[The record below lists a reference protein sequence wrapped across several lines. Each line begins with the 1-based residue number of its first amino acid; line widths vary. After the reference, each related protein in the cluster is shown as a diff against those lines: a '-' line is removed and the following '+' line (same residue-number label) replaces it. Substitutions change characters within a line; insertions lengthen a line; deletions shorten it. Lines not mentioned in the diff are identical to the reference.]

1 MAGHS
6 KSPPAAAVCVDH
18 APRAV
23 LWWAANWEMALLKR
37 VELLGFKS
45 FPERTVVDF
54 SAGISAVV
62 GPNGGGKS
70 NVVDAIRWALGEQNP
85 RALRA
90 ERMEDV
96 IFGGTEERSRVA
108 VAEVTL
114 VLENDDQSLP
124 IDVSEVEL
132 RRRLYRSGE
141 SEYLVNRQPVRL
153 RDLRELF
160 LDTGVGKNAYSV
172 MEQGRIDLLL
182 AAKPEE
188 RRQVFEEAA
197 GIARYG
203 ARGAEAE
210 RKLQQT
216 RHNMNQIEA
225 IIAEIKRSR
234 DVLADQVERAN
245 RYRGL
250 QEQVFGAE
258 RDLELI
264 RLRELETRQAAI
276 RRDLATAR
284 ERHDDLRA
292 ERSRAQ
298 EAAQQGESSIRS
310 MEAEVVEL
318 KRQLYGVELTRG
330 NTRERIAATGER
342 IAEIERSMAGYRDR
356 DRAAA
361 AKIADLERL
370 RGSRQEALQATAA
383 RLEQLHD
390 AHTQAEAEVAGVERQ
405 MRAND
410 TAVAEAGRA
419 VRDGDQRLEELRAR
433 LREITDDIV
442 ASLDSRLQA
451 SGYTPAARAAAEQN
465 IARLL
470 RELTATLTADSEDA
484 APRLAIARRQVAE
497 LEGMIQSYGQLA
509 SAFIDDFLSPR
520 GIVTQ
525 KRRLDEEL
533 GATMVRIGAARERA
547 EAGRR
552 ANRALADRREQLRRQ
567 IHDLQV
573 ERARNHARKDNLTAE
588 CGRIAGEIG
597 EHQGRRGELAND
609 ERSAAEAVAAMTAAR
624 ADLEA
629 QQAQLQQQ
637 ERALRERHAEL
648 DAAVRGE
655 SGKQAAYRRTL
666 QQLEEKLERSAEAIG
681 RQQLRD
687 TEVATEIR
695 TTLRN
700 FRESHAQDLSQYEL
714 DAGQTASRGELRAGL
729 ARLRE
734 QVRGLGHVNLMAPE
748 QFREVDERY
757 QFLRGQLSDLETAS
771 RDLAQVTEQ
780 IRAESSALFRKSFQE
795 IREAFQ
801 AMFRRLFGGGRTE
814 LRLTDPDDVL
824 ASGIEFYAQPPGK
837 KLENIA
843 LLSGGERALTAVA
856 LLFALYRVRPSPFC
870 ILDEID
876 AALDDENVGRLVE
889 LLTEFSA
896 ETQFLVITHNKRTAA
911 GAAHLYG
918 ITMEEQ
924 GVSRLVT
931 LRLPAAERR
940 AAGAAAAA
948 ERSLTAAT

>member
-1 MAGHS
+1 
-6 KSPPAAAVCVDH
+6 
-18 APRAV
+18 
-23 LWWAANWEMALLKR
+23 MALLKR

-45 FPERTVVDF
+45 FPERTIVDF

-62 GPNGGGKS
+62 GPNGCGKS

-96 IFGGTEERSRVA
+96 IFGGTEDRSRVG

-124 IDVSEVEL
+124 IDVTEVEL

-141 SEYLVNRQPVRL
+141 SEYLVNRQPVLL

-182 AAKPEE
+182 SAKPEE
-188 RRQVFEEAA
+188 RRPVFEEAA

-203 ARGAEAE
+203 ARGVEAE

-216 RHNMNQIEA
+216 RRNMSQIEA
-225 IIAEIKRSR
+225 IIAEVKRSR

-245 RYRGL
+245 QYRSL
-250 QEQVFGAE
+250 QERVFGAE

-264 RLRELETRQAAI
+264 RLRELETRHSAI
-276 RRDLATAR
+276 RRDLAKAQAR
-284 ERHDDLRA
+284 HEELRA
-292 ERSRAQ
+292 ERSRAL
-298 EAAQQGESSIRS
+298 EAVQHGERHIRT

-318 KRQLYGVELTRG
+318 KRQLYGVDLTRG
-330 NTRERIAATGER
+330 NTRERMATTRER
-342 IAEIERSMAGYRDR
+342 IGEIERSVAGYRDR
-356 DRAAA
+356 DRGVV
-361 AKIADLERL
+361 AKIAELELL
-370 RGSRQEALQATAA
+370 RDSRRSALQATTV
-383 RLEQLHD
+383 RLEELHD
-390 AHTQAEAEVAGVERQ
+390 AHTRATTAIDDIEQRMRRNDEAVEQAGS
-405 MRAND
+405 
-410 TAVAEAGRA
+410 A

-433 LREITDDIV
+433 LRDITDNIV

-451 SGYTPAARAAAEQN
+451 VGYSPEARAAAEQN

-470 RELTATLTADSEDA
+470 RELAVTLTPDAGGAEDA
-484 APRLAIARRQVAE
+484 ARRLELARRQVQE
-497 LEGMIQSYGQLA
+497 LEGLIQSYGQLA

-520 GIVTQ
+520 GIVTR

-533 GATMVRIGAARERA
+533 GTTMVRIAAARGRA

-552 ANRALADRREQLRRQ
+552 ANHELADQLEQLRRQ
-567 IHDLQV
+567 IRDLQV
-573 ERARNHARKDNLTAE
+573 ERARNHTRKESLSAE
-588 CGRIAGEIG
+588 CERIDREVAEQ
-597 EHQGRRGELAND
+597 QGRRRELAND
-609 ERSAAEAVAAMTAAR
+609 ERGAAQAVAAITAALE
-624 ADLEA
+624 DLES
-629 QQAQLQQQ
+629 QQARLEQ
-637 ERALRERHAEL
+637 EDRALRERLAEL
-648 DAAVRGE
+648 DAALRG
-655 SGKQAAYRRTL
+655 AAD
-666 QQLEEKLERSAEAIG
+666 QQVNHRQSVQKLDEKLERSTDG
-681 RQQLRD
+681 VGKLQLRD
-687 TEVATEIR
+687 AEVATEIR
-695 TTLRN
+695 TVLRN
-700 FRESHAQDLSQYEL
+700 FQETHAQDLSQYEL
-714 DAGQTASRGELRAGL
+714 DITQTESRGELRATL

-734 QVRGLGHVNLMAPE
+734 QVRRIGQVNLMAPE

-757 QFLRGQLSDLETAS
+757 QFLRDQLQDLESAS
-771 RDLAQVTEQ
+771 RDLEQVTDQ
-780 IRAESSALFRKSFQE
+780 IRSESSALFLKSFHD
-795 IREAFQ
+795 IRAAFQ
-801 AMFRRLFGGGRTE
+801 TMFRRLFGGGRTE
-814 LRLTDPDDVL
+814 LKLTDPDDVL
-824 ASGIEFYAQPPGK
+824 GSGIEFYAQPPGK

-889 LLTEFSA
+889 LLTEFSVQ
-896 ETQFLVITHNKRTAA
+896 TQFLVITHNKRTAA
-911 GAAHLYG
+911 GAGHLYG

-931 LRLPAAERR
+931 LRLPTAERVAEHEL
-940 AAGAAAAA
+940 AAV
-948 ERSLTAAT
+948 T

>member
-1 MAGHS
+1 
-6 KSPPAAAVCVDH
+6 
-18 APRAV
+18 
-23 LWWAANWEMALLKR
+23 MALLKR

-45 FPERTVVDF
+45 FPERTIVDF

-62 GPNGGGKS
+62 GPNGCGKS

-96 IFGGTEERSRVA
+96 IFGGTEDRSRVG

-124 IDVSEVEL
+124 IDVTEVEL

-141 SEYLVNRQPVRL
+141 SEYLVNRQPVLL

-182 AAKPEE
+182 SAKPEE
-188 RRQVFEEAA
+188 RRPVFEEAA

-203 ARGAEAE
+203 ARGVEAE

-216 RHNMNQIEA
+216 RRNMSQIEA
-225 IIAEIKRSR
+225 IIAEVKRSR

-245 RYRGL
+245 QYRSL
-250 QEQVFGAE
+250 QERVFGAE

-264 RLRELETRQAAI
+264 RLRELETRHSAI
-276 RRDLATAR
+276 RRDLAKAQAR
-284 ERHDDLRA
+284 HEELRA
-292 ERSRAQ
+292 ERSRAL
-298 EAAQQGESSIRS
+298 EAVQHGERHIRT

-318 KRQLYGVELTRG
+318 KRQLYGVDLTRG
-330 NTRERIAATGER
+330 NTRERMATTRER
-342 IAEIERSMAGYRDR
+342 IGEIERSVAGYRDR
-356 DRAAA
+356 DRGVV
-361 AKIADLERL
+361 AKIAELELL
-370 RGSRQEALQATAA
+370 RDSRRSALQATTI
-383 RLEQLHD
+383 RLEELHD
-390 AHTQAEAEVAGVERQ
+390 AHTRATTAIDDIEQRMRRNDEAVEQAGS
-405 MRAND
+405 
-410 TAVAEAGRA
+410 A

-433 LREITDDIV
+433 LRDITDNIV

-451 SGYTPAARAAAEQN
+451 VGYSPEARAAAEQN

-470 RELTATLTADSEDA
+470 RELAVTLTPDAGGAEDA
-484 APRLAIARRQVAE
+484 ARRLELARRQVQE
-497 LEGMIQSYGQLA
+497 LEGLIQSYGQLA

-520 GIVTQ
+520 GIVTR

-533 GATMVRIGAARERA
+533 GTTMVRIAAARGRA

-552 ANRALADRREQLRRQ
+552 ANHELADQLEQLRRQ
-567 IHDLQV
+567 IRDLQV
-573 ERARNHARKDNLTAE
+573 ERARNHTRKESLSAE
-588 CGRIAGEIG
+588 CERIDREVAEQ
-597 EHQGRRGELAND
+597 QGRRRELAND
-609 ERSAAEAVAAMTAAR
+609 ERGAAQAVAAITAALE
-624 ADLEA
+624 DLES
-629 QQAQLQQQ
+629 QQARLEQ
-637 ERALRERHAEL
+637 EDRALRERLAEL
-648 DAAVRGE
+648 DAALRG
-655 SGKQAAYRRTL
+655 AAD
-666 QQLEEKLERSAEAIG
+666 QQVNHRQSVQKLDEKLERSTDG
-681 RQQLRD
+681 VGKLQLRD
-687 TEVATEIR
+687 AEVATEIR
-695 TTLRN
+695 TVLRN
-700 FRESHAQDLSQYEL
+700 FQETHAQDLSQYEL
-714 DAGQTASRGELRAGL
+714 DITQTESRGELRATL

-734 QVRGLGHVNLMAPE
+734 QVRRIGQVNLMAPE

-757 QFLRGQLSDLETAS
+757 QFLRGQLQDLESAS
-771 RDLAQVTEQ
+771 RDLEQVTDQ
-780 IRAESSALFRKSFQE
+780 IRSESSALFLKSFHD
-795 IREAFQ
+795 IRAAFQ
-801 AMFRRLFGGGRTE
+801 TMFRRLFGGGRTE
-814 LRLTDPDDVL
+814 LKLTDPDDVL
-824 ASGIEFYAQPPGK
+824 GSGIEFYAQPPGK

-889 LLTEFSA
+889 LLTEFSVQ
-896 ETQFLVITHNKRTAA
+896 TQFLVITHNKRTAA
-911 GAAHLYG
+911 GAGHLYG

-931 LRLPAAERR
+931 LRLPVAERVAEHEL
-940 AAGAAAAA
+940 AAV
-948 ERSLTAAT
+948 T

>member
-1 MAGHS
+1 
-6 KSPPAAAVCVDH
+6 
-18 APRAV
+18 
-23 LWWAANWEMALLKR
+23 MALLKR

-45 FPERTVVDF
+45 FPERTIVDF

-62 GPNGGGKS
+62 GPNGCGKS

-96 IFGGTEERSRVA
+96 IFGGTEDRSRVG

-124 IDVSEVEL
+124 IDVTEVEL

-141 SEYLVNRQPVRL
+141 SEYLVNRQPVLL

-182 AAKPEE
+182 SAKPEE
-188 RRQVFEEAA
+188 RRPVFEEAA

-203 ARGAEAE
+203 ARGVEAE

-216 RHNMNQIEA
+216 RRNMGQIEA
-225 IIAEIKRSR
+225 IIAEVKRSR

-245 RYRGL
+245 QYRSL
-250 QEQVFGAE
+250 QERVFGAE

-264 RLRELETRQAAI
+264 RLRELETRHSAI
-276 RRDLATAR
+276 RRDLAKAQAR
-284 ERHDDLRA
+284 LEELRA
-292 ERSRAQ
+292 ERSRAR
-298 EAAQQGESSIRS
+298 EAVQHGERHIRT

-318 KRQLYGVELTRG
+318 KRQLYGVDLTRG
-330 NTRERIAATGER
+330 NTRERMATTRER
-342 IAEIERSMAGYRDR
+342 IGEIERSVAGYRDR
-356 DRAAA
+356 DRGVV
-361 AKIADLERL
+361 AKIAELELL
-370 RGSRQEALQATAA
+370 RDSRRNALQATTI
-383 RLEQLHD
+383 RLEELRD
-390 AHTQAEAEVAGVERQ
+390 AHTRATTEIGDIEQRMRSNDKAVEQAGS
-405 MRAND
+405 
-410 TAVAEAGRA
+410 A

-433 LREITDDIV
+433 LRDITDNIV

-451 SGYTPAARAAAEQN
+451 VGYSPEARAAAEQN

-470 RELTATLTADSEDA
+470 RELTATLTPDAGGIEDA
-484 APRLAIARRQVAE
+484 ARRLELARRQVQE
-497 LEGMIQSYGQLA
+497 LEGLIQSYGQLA

-520 GIVTQ
+520 GIVTR
-525 KRRLDEEL
+525 KRHLDEEL
-533 GATMVRIGAARERA
+533 GTTMVRIAAARGRA

-552 ANRALADRREQLRRQ
+552 ANHELADQLEQLRRQ
-567 IHDLQV
+567 IRDLQV
-573 ERARNHARKDNLTAE
+573 ERARNHTRKESLSAE
-588 CGRIAGEIG
+588 CERITREVAEQ
-597 EHQGRRGELAND
+597 QGRRRELAND
-609 ERSAAEAVAAMTAAR
+609 ERGAAQAVAAITAALE
-624 ADLEA
+624 DLES
-629 QQAQLQQQ
+629 QQARLEQ
-637 ERALRERHAEL
+637 EDRALRERLAEL
-648 DAAVRGE
+648 DAALRG
-655 SGKQAAYRRTL
+655 AAD
-666 QQLEEKLERSAEAIG
+666 QQVNHRQSVQKLDEKLERSTDG
-681 RQQLRD
+681 VGKLQLRD
-687 TEVATEIR
+687 AEVATEIR
-695 TTLRN
+695 TVLRN
-700 FRESHAQDLSQYEL
+700 FQETHAQDLSQYEL
-714 DAGQTASRGELRAGL
+714 DITQTESRGELRATL

-734 QVRGLGHVNLMAPE
+734 QVRRIGQVNLMAPE

-757 QFLRGQLSDLETAS
+757 QFLRVQLQDLESAS
-771 RDLAQVTEQ
+771 RDLEQVTDQ
-780 IRAESSALFRKSFQE
+780 IRSESSALFLKSFHD
-795 IREAFQ
+795 IRAAFQ
-801 AMFRRLFGGGRTE
+801 TMFRRLFGGGRTE
-814 LRLTDPDDVL
+814 LKLTDPDDVL
-824 ASGIEFYAQPPGK
+824 GSGIDFYAQPPGK

-889 LLTEFSA
+889 LLTEFSVQ
-896 ETQFLVITHNKRTAA
+896 TQFLVITHNKRTAA
-911 GAAHLYG
+911 GAGHLYG

-931 LRLPAAERR
+931 LRLPAAERVAEHEL
-940 AAGAAAAA
+940 AAV
-948 ERSLTAAT
+948 T

>member
-1 MAGHS
+1 
-6 KSPPAAAVCVDH
+6 
-18 APRAV
+18 
-23 LWWAANWEMALLKR
+23 MALLKR

-45 FPERTVVDF
+45 FPERTIVDF

-62 GPNGGGKS
+62 GPNGCGKS

-96 IFGGTEERSRVA
+96 IFGGTEDRSRVG

-124 IDVSEVEL
+124 IDVTEVEL

-141 SEYLVNRQPVRL
+141 SEYLVNRQPVLL

-182 AAKPEE
+182 SAKPEE
-188 RRQVFEEAA
+188 RRPVFEEAA

-203 ARGAEAE
+203 ARGVEAE

-216 RHNMNQIEA
+216 RRNMSQIEA
-225 IIAEIKRSR
+225 IIAEVKRSR

-245 RYRGL
+245 QYRSL
-250 QEQVFGAE
+250 QERVFGAE

-264 RLRELETRQAAI
+264 RLRELETRHSAI
-276 RRDLATAR
+276 RRDLAKAQAR
-284 ERHDDLRA
+284 HEELRA

-298 EAAQQGESSIRS
+298 EAVQHGERHIRT

-318 KRQLYGVELTRG
+318 KRQLYGVDLTRG
-330 NTRERIAATGER
+330 NTRERMATTRER
-342 IAEIERSMAGYRDR
+342 IGEIERSVAGYRDR
-356 DRAAA
+356 DRGVV
-361 AKIADLERL
+361 AKIAELELL
-370 RGSRQEALQATAA
+370 RDSRRSALQATTV
-383 RLEQLHD
+383 RLEELHD
-390 AHTQAEAEVAGVERQ
+390 AHTRATTAIDDIEQRMRRNDEAVEQAGS
-405 MRAND
+405 
-410 TAVAEAGRA
+410 A

-433 LREITDDIV
+433 LRDITDNIV

-451 SGYTPAARAAAEQN
+451 VGYSPEARAAAEQN

-470 RELTATLTADSEDA
+470 RELAVTLTPDAGGAEDA
-484 APRLAIARRQVAE
+484 ARRLELARRQVQE
-497 LEGMIQSYGQLA
+497 LEGLIQSYGQLA

-520 GIVTQ
+520 GIVTR

-533 GATMVRIGAARERA
+533 GTTMVRIAAARGRA

-552 ANRALADRREQLRRQ
+552 ANHELADQLEQLRRQ
-567 IHDLQV
+567 IRDLQV
-573 ERARNHARKDNLTAE
+573 ERARNHTRKESLSAE
-588 CGRIAGEIG
+588 CERIDREVAEQ
-597 EHQGRRGELAND
+597 QGRRRELAND
-609 ERSAAEAVAAMTAAR
+609 ERGAAQAVAAITAALE
-624 ADLEA
+624 DLEA
-629 QQAQLQQQ
+629 QQARLEQ
-637 ERALRERHAEL
+637 EDRALRERLAEL
-648 DAAVRGE
+648 DAALRG
-655 SGKQAAYRRTL
+655 AAD
-666 QQLEEKLERSAEAIG
+666 QQVNHRQSVQKLDEKLERSTDG
-681 RQQLRD
+681 VGKLQLRD
-687 TEVATEIR
+687 AEVATEIR
-695 TTLRN
+695 TVLRN
-700 FRESHAQDLSQYEL
+700 FQETHAQDLSQYEL
-714 DAGQTASRGELRAGL
+714 DITQTESRGELRATL

-734 QVRGLGHVNLMAPE
+734 QVRRIGQVNLMAPE

-757 QFLRGQLSDLETAS
+757 QFLRDQLQDLESAS
-771 RDLAQVTEQ
+771 RDLEQVTDQ
-780 IRAESSALFRKSFQE
+780 IRSESSALFLKSFHD
-795 IREAFQ
+795 IRAAFQ
-801 AMFRRLFGGGRTE
+801 TMFRRLFGGGRTE
-814 LRLTDPDDVL
+814 LKLTDPDDVL
-824 ASGIEFYAQPPGK
+824 GSGIEFYAQPPGK

-889 LLTEFSA
+889 LLTEFSVQ
-896 ETQFLVITHNKRTAA
+896 TQFLVITHNKRTAA
-911 GAAHLYG
+911 GAGHLYG

-931 LRLPAAERR
+931 LRLPAAERVAEHEL
-940 AAGAAAAA
+940 AAV
-948 ERSLTAAT
+948 T

>member
-1 MAGHS
+1 
-6 KSPPAAAVCVDH
+6 
-18 APRAV
+18 
-23 LWWAANWEMALLKR
+23 MALLKR

-45 FPERTVVDF
+45 FPERTIVDF

-62 GPNGGGKS
+62 GPNGCGKS

-96 IFGGTEERSRVA
+96 IFGGTEDRSRVG

-124 IDVSEVEL
+124 IDVTEVEL

-141 SEYLVNRQPVRL
+141 SEYLVNRQPVLL

-182 AAKPEE
+182 SAKPEE
-188 RRQVFEEAA
+188 RRPVFEEAA

-203 ARGAEAE
+203 ARGVEAE

-216 RHNMNQIEA
+216 RRNMSQIEA
-225 IIAEIKRSR
+225 IIAEVKRSR

-245 RYRGL
+245 QYRSL
-250 QEQVFGAE
+250 QERVFGAE

-264 RLRELETRQAAI
+264 RLRELETRHSAI
-276 RRDLATAR
+276 RRDLAKAQAR
-284 ERHDDLRA
+284 HEELRA
-292 ERSRAQ
+292 ERSRAL
-298 EAAQQGESSIRS
+298 EAVQHGERHIRT

-318 KRQLYGVELTRG
+318 KRQLYGVDLTRG
-330 NTRERIAATGER
+330 NTRERMATTRER
-342 IAEIERSMAGYRDR
+342 IGEIERSVAGYRDR
-356 DRAAA
+356 DRGVV
-361 AKIADLERL
+361 AKIAELELL
-370 RGSRQEALQATAA
+370 RDSRRSALQATTV
-383 RLEQLHD
+383 RLEELHD
-390 AHTQAEAEVAGVERQ
+390 AHTRATTAIDDIEQRMRRNDEAVEQAGS
-405 MRAND
+405 
-410 TAVAEAGRA
+410 A

-433 LREITDDIV
+433 LRDITDNIV

-451 SGYTPAARAAAEQN
+451 VGYSPEARAAAEQN

-470 RELTATLTADSEDA
+470 RELAVTLTPDAGGAEDA
-484 APRLAIARRQVAE
+484 ARRLELARRQVQE
-497 LEGMIQSYGQLA
+497 LEGLIQSYGQLA

-520 GIVTQ
+520 GIVTR

-533 GATMVRIGAARERA
+533 GTTMVRIAAARGRA

-552 ANRALADRREQLRRQ
+552 ANHELADQLEQLRRQ
-567 IHDLQV
+567 IRDLQV
-573 ERARNHARKDNLTAE
+573 ERARNHTRKESLSAE
-588 CGRIAGEIG
+588 CERIDREVAEQ
-597 EHQGRRGELAND
+597 QGRRRELAND
-609 ERSAAEAVAAMTAAR
+609 ERGAAQAVAAITAALE
-624 ADLEA
+624 DLES
-629 QQAQLQQQ
+629 QQARLEQ
-637 ERALRERHAEL
+637 EDRALRERLAEL
-648 DAAVRGE
+648 DAALRG
-655 SGKQAAYRRTL
+655 AAD
-666 QQLEEKLERSAEAIG
+666 QQVNHRQSVQKLDEKLERSTDG
-681 RQQLRD
+681 VGKLQLRD
-687 TEVATEIR
+687 AEVATEIR
-695 TTLRN
+695 TVLRN
-700 FRESHAQDLSQYEL
+700 FQETHAQDLSQYEL
-714 DAGQTASRGELRAGL
+714 DITQTESRGELRATL

-734 QVRGLGHVNLMAPE
+734 QVRRIGQVNLMAPE

-757 QFLRGQLSDLETAS
+757 QFLRGQLQDLESAS
-771 RDLAQVTEQ
+771 RDLEQVTDQ
-780 IRAESSALFRKSFQE
+780 IRSESSALFLKSFQE

-814 LRLTDPDDVL
+814 LKLTDPDDVL
-824 ASGIEFYAQPPGK
+824 GSGIEFYAQPPGK

-896 ETQFLVITHNKRTAA
+896 QTQFLVITHNKRTAA
-911 GAAHLYG
+911 GAAHLFG

-924 GVSRLVT
+924 GISRLVT
-931 LRLPAAERR
+931 LRL
-940 AAGAAAAA
+940 AAA
-948 ERSLTAAT
+948 ERAAQREMVAVT

>member
-1 MAGHS
+1 M
-6 KSPPAAAVCVDH
+6 
-18 APRAV
+18 
-23 LWWAANWEMALLKR
+23 ANWEMALLKR

-45 FPERTVVDF
+45 FPERTIVDF

-96 IFGGTEERSRVA
+96 IFGGTEDRSRVG

-124 IDVSEVEL
+124 IDVTEVEL

-141 SEYLVNRQPVRL
+141 SEYLVNRRPVRL

-188 RRQVFEEAA
+188 RRQVFDEAA

-203 ARGAEAE
+203 ARGVEAE

-216 RHNMNQIEA
+216 RRNMNQIEA

-234 DVLADQVERAN
+234 DLLADQVERAN
-245 RYRGL
+245 QYRSL
-250 QEQVFGAE
+250 QERVFGAE

-264 RLRELETRQAAI
+264 RLRELQARQAAVQ
-276 RRDLATAR
+276 RDLAQAQ
-284 ERHDDLRA
+284 ERHDELRA
-292 ERSRAQ
+292 KRSRALQ
-298 EAAQQGESSIRS
+298 AAQQGESSIRS

-318 KRQLYGVELTRG
+318 KRQLYGVDITRG
-330 NTRERIAATGER
+330 NTRERMAASRER
-342 IAEIERSMAGYRDR
+342 IAESERSMAGYRDR

-361 AKIADLERL
+361 AKVAELERL
-370 RGSRQEALQATAA
+370 RSGRQEAMQAAAAQLASLQ
-383 RLEQLHD
+383 E
-390 AHTQAEAEVAGVERQ
+390 AHTEANAAVGEVERE

-410 TAVAEAGRA
+410 AAVAQAGRTA
-419 VRDGDQRLEELRAR
+419 REGDQRLEELRAR

-442 ASLDSRLQA
+442 TSLDSRLQA
-451 SGYTPAARAAAEQN
+451 SGYSPEARAAAEQE

-470 RELTATLTADSEDA
+470 RELTATLNADSEDA
-484 APRLAIARRQVAE
+484 ARRLAVARGQVAE
-497 LEGMIQSYGQLA
+497 LEGMIRSYGQLA

-533 GATMVRIGAARERA
+533 GATVVRIGEARERA

-552 ANRALADRREQLRRQ
+552 ANRELTDRREHLRRR

-573 ERARNHARKDNLTAE
+573 ERARNHARKDNLAAE
-588 CGRIAGEIG
+588 SGRIDGEIG
-597 EHQGRRGELAND
+597 EQQTRRRELAND
-609 ERSAAEAVAAMTAAR
+609 ERSAAKAVAAMTAAL

-629 QQAQLQQQ
+629 RQAQLEQQ

-648 DAAVRGE
+648 DAALQDE
-655 SGKQAAYRRTL
+655 SGKQAAYRRTVR
-666 QQLEEKLERSAEAIG
+666 QLEEKLERAAEAIG

-700 FRESHAQDLSQYEL
+700 FQETHGQDLAQYEL
-714 DAGQTASRGELRAGL
+714 DFNQAGSRGELRAAL

-734 QVRGLGHVNLMAPE
+734 QVRRIGHVNLMAPE
-748 QFREVDERY
+748 QFREVDGRY
-757 QFLRGQLSDLETAS
+757 QFLRGQLHDLETAS
-771 RDLAQVTEQ
+771 RDLEQVTEQ

-795 IREAFQ
+795 IRDAFQ

-814 LRLTDPDDVL
+814 LKLTDPDDVL
-824 ASGIEFYAQPPGK
+824 GAGIEFYAQPPGK

-896 ETQFLVITHNKRTAA
+896 QTQFLVITHNKRTAA
-911 GAAHLYG
+911 GAANLYG

-931 LRLPAAERR
+931 LRLPPAERR
-940 AAGAAAAA
+940 AAANAPA
-948 ERSLTAAT
+948 ERQLAATT

>member
-1 MAGHS
+1 
-6 KSPPAAAVCVDH
+6 
-18 APRAV
+18 
-23 LWWAANWEMALLKR
+23 MALLKR

-45 FPERTVVDF
+45 FPERTIVDF

-62 GPNGGGKS
+62 GPNGCGKS

-96 IFGGTEERSRVA
+96 IFGGTEDRSRVG

-124 IDVSEVEL
+124 IDVTEVEL

-141 SEYLVNRQPVRL
+141 SEYLVNRQPVLL

-182 AAKPEE
+182 SAKPEE
-188 RRQVFEEAA
+188 RRPVFEEAA

-203 ARGAEAE
+203 ARGVEAE

-216 RHNMNQIEA
+216 RRNMSQIEA
-225 IIAEIKRSR
+225 IIAEVKRSR

-245 RYRGL
+245 QYRSL
-250 QEQVFGAE
+250 QERVFGAE

-264 RLRELETRQAAI
+264 RLRELETRHSAI
-276 RRDLATAR
+276 RRDLAKAQAR
-284 ERHDDLRA
+284 HEELRA
-292 ERSRAQ
+292 ERSRAL
-298 EAAQQGESSIRS
+298 EAVQHGERHIRT

-318 KRQLYGVELTRG
+318 KRQLYGVDLTRG
-330 NTRERIAATGER
+330 NTRERMATTRER
-342 IAEIERSMAGYRDR
+342 IGEIERSVAGYRDR
-356 DRAAA
+356 DRGVV
-361 AKIADLERL
+361 AKIAELELL
-370 RGSRQEALQATAA
+370 RDSRRSALQATTI
-383 RLEQLHD
+383 RLEELHD
-390 AHTQAEAEVAGVERQ
+390 AHTRATTAIDDIEQRMRRNDEAVEQAGS
-405 MRAND
+405 
-410 TAVAEAGRA
+410 A

-433 LREITDDIV
+433 LRDITDNIV

-451 SGYTPAARAAAEQN
+451 VGYSPEARAAAEQN

-470 RELTATLTADSEDA
+470 RELAVTLTPDAGGAEDA
-484 APRLAIARRQVAE
+484 ARRLELARRQVQE
-497 LEGMIQSYGQLA
+497 LEGLIQSYGQLA

-520 GIVTQ
+520 GIVTR

-533 GATMVRIGAARERA
+533 GTTMVRIAAARGRA

-552 ANRALADRREQLRRQ
+552 ANHELADQLEQLRRQ
-567 IHDLQV
+567 IRDLQV
-573 ERARNHARKDNLTAE
+573 ERARNHTRKESLSAE
-588 CGRIAGEIG
+588 CERIDREVAEQ
-597 EHQGRRGELAND
+597 QGRRRELAND
-609 ERSAAEAVAAMTAAR
+609 ERGAAQAVAAITAALE
-624 ADLEA
+624 DLKS
-629 QQAQLQQQ
+629 QQTRLEQ
-637 ERALRERHAEL
+637 EDRALRERLAEL
-648 DAAVRGE
+648 DAALRG
-655 SGKQAAYRRTL
+655 AAD
-666 QQLEEKLERSAEAIG
+666 QQVNHRQSVQKLDEKLERSTDG
-681 RQQLRD
+681 VGKLQLRNA
-687 TEVATEIR
+687 EVATEIR
-695 TTLRN
+695 TVLRN
-700 FRESHAQDLSQYEL
+700 FQETHAQDLSQYEL
-714 DAGQTASRGELRAGL
+714 DITQTESRGELRATL
-729 ARLRE
+729 TRLRE
-734 QVRGLGHVNLMAPE
+734 QVRRIGQVNLMAPE

-757 QFLRGQLSDLETAS
+757 QFLRGQLQDLESAS
-771 RDLAQVTEQ
+771 RDLEQVTDQ
-780 IRAESSALFRKSFQE
+780 IRSESSALFLKSFHD
-795 IREAFQ
+795 IRAAFQ
-801 AMFRRLFGGGRTE
+801 TMFRRLFGGGRTE
-814 LRLTDPDDVL
+814 LKLTDPDDVL
-824 ASGIEFYAQPPGK
+824 GSGIEFYAQPPGK

-889 LLTEFSA
+889 LLTEFSGQ
-896 ETQFLVITHNKRTAA
+896 TQFLVITHNKRTAA
-911 GAAHLYG
+911 GAGHLYG

-931 LRLPAAERR
+931 LRLPVAERVAEHEL
-940 AAGAAAAA
+940 AAV
-948 ERSLTAAT
+948 T

>member
-1 MAGHS
+1 
-6 KSPPAAAVCVDH
+6 
-18 APRAV
+18 
-23 LWWAANWEMALLKR
+23 MALLKR

-45 FPERTVVDF
+45 FPERTIVDF

-62 GPNGGGKS
+62 GPNGCGKS

-96 IFGGTEERSRVA
+96 IFGGTEDRSRVG

-124 IDVSEVEL
+124 IDVTEVEL

-182 AAKPEE
+182 ASKPEE

-203 ARGAEAE
+203 ARGVEAE
-210 RKLQQT
+210 RKLQHT
-216 RHNMNQIEA
+216 RRNMNQIEA

-245 RYRGL
+245 QYRSL
-250 QEQVFGAE
+250 QERVFGAE
-258 RDLELI
+258 RELELM
-264 RLRELETRQAAI
+264 RLRELEARHAAI
-276 RRDLATAR
+276 RRDLAKAQT
-284 ERHDDLRA
+284 RHDELRA
-292 ERSRAQ
+292 ERSRAL
-298 EAAQQGESSIRS
+298 EAVQRGENQVRA

-318 KRQLYGVELTRG
+318 KRQLYGVDLKRG
-330 NTRERIAATGER
+330 NTQERIATTRERIGEV
-342 IAEIERSMAGYRDR
+342 ERSMAGYRDR
-356 DRAAA
+356 DRGVV
-361 AKIADLERL
+361 AKIAELERL
-370 RGSRQEALQATAA
+370 RASRRDAVQATEVRLEELQDAHTRATAA
-383 RLEQLHD
+383 VGDLEQRMRDND
-390 AHTQAEAEVAGVERQ
+390 A
-405 MRAND
+405 
-410 TAVAEAGRA
+410 AVAQAGSA
-419 VRDGDQRLEELRAR
+419 VRAGDQRLEELRAR
-433 LREITDDIV
+433 LRDITDDIV
-442 ASLDSRLQA
+442 TSLDSRLQA
-451 SGYTPAARAAAEQN
+451 AGYSPEARAAAEEN

-470 RELTATLTADSEDA
+470 RELTVTLTPDADDGADA
-484 APRLAIARRQVAE
+484 ARRLQVARRQLQQ
-497 LEGMIQSYGQLA
+497 LEGSIQSYGRLA
-509 SAFIDDFLSPR
+509 SAFIDDFLSPS

-533 GATMVRIGAARERA
+533 GATMVRIATARGRA

-552 ANRALADRREQLRRQ
+552 ANRELAGELEQLRRQ

-573 ERARNHARKDNLTAE
+573 ERARNHTRKDSLAAE
-588 CGRIAGEIG
+588 CGRIDSEIA
-597 EHQGRRGELAND
+597 EQQGRRRELAND
-609 ERSAAEAVAAMTAAR
+609 ERNAAQAVAAMSATLD
-624 ADLEA
+624 DLKS
-629 QQAQLQQQ
+629 QQAALQQ
-637 ERALRERHAEL
+637 EDSALRGRLSEL
-648 DAAVRGE
+648 DAALQGE
-655 SGKQAAYRRTL
+655 GDQQVNYRRTVQAL
-666 QQLEEKLERSAEAIG
+666 DEKLERSGNSIG
-681 RQQLRD
+681 RLRLRD
-687 TEVATEIR
+687 AEVATEVR

-700 FRESHAQDLSQYEL
+700 FQETHAQDLSQYEL
-714 DAGQTASRGELRAGL
+714 DITQTESRGELRATL

-734 QVRGLGHVNLMAPE
+734 QVRRIGHVNLMAPE

-757 QFLRGQLSDLETAS
+757 QFLRAQLHDLETAS
-771 RDLAQVTEQ
+771 RDLEQVTDQ
-780 IRAESSALFRKSFQE
+780 IRAESSALFLKSFQE

-814 LRLTDPDDVL
+814 LKLTDPDDVL
-824 ASGIEFYAQPPGK
+824 GSGIEFYAQPPGK

-896 ETQFLVITHNKRTAA
+896 QTQFLVITHNKRTAA

-924 GVSRLVT
+924 GISRLVT
-931 LRLPAAERR
+931 LRLPAAERT
-940 AAGAAAAA
+940 A
-948 ERSLTAAT
+948 EREMVAVT

>member
-1 MAGHS
+1 
-6 KSPPAAAVCVDH
+6 
-18 APRAV
+18 
-23 LWWAANWEMALLKR
+23 MALLKR

-45 FPERTVVDF
+45 FPERTIVDF

-96 IFGGTEERSRVA
+96 IFGGTEGRSRVG

-124 IDVSEVEL
+124 IDVTEVEL

-188 RRQVFEEAA
+188 RRQVFDEAA

-216 RHNMNQIEA
+216 RRNMNQIET

-234 DVLADQVERAN
+234 DLLADQVERADQ
-245 RYRGL
+245 YRSL
-250 QEQVFGAE
+250 QERVFGAE

-264 RLRELETRQAAI
+264 RLRELKARQAAI
-276 RRDLATAR
+276 QRDLAQAQ

-292 ERSRAQ
+292 RRSRAQ
-298 EAAQQGESSIRS
+298 QAAQQGESSIRS

-318 KRQLYGVELTRG
+318 KRQLYGLELTRG
-330 NTRERIAATGER
+330 NTRERTTATRER
-342 IAEIERSMAGYRDR
+342 IAESERSMAGYRDR

-361 AKIADLERL
+361 AKIAELERL
-370 RGSRQEALQATAA
+370 RGSRQEELQAAA
-383 RLEQLHD
+383 AQLAHLQE
-390 AHTQAEAEVAGVERQ
+390 AHTEADAAVGEVERE

-410 TAVAEAGRA
+410 AAVAQAGRA
-419 VRDGDQRLEELRAR
+419 AREGDQRLEELRAR

-451 SGYTPAARAAAEQN
+451 AGYSPEARAAAEQD

-470 RELTATLTADSEDA
+470 RELTATLNADSEDA
-484 APRLAIARRQVAE
+484 ARRLAVARGQVAE
-497 LEGMIQSYGQLA
+497 LEGMIRSYGQLA

-533 GATMVRIGAARERA
+533 GATMVRIAEARERA
-547 EAGRR
+547 EAARR
-552 ANRALADRREQLRRQ
+552 ANRELADRRERLRRR

-573 ERARNHARKDNLTAE
+573 ERARNHARKDNLAAE
-588 CGRIAGEIG
+588 SGRIDGEIG
-597 EHQGRRGELAND
+597 EQQGRRRELAND
-609 ERSAAEAVAAMTAAR
+609 ERGAAEAVAAMTAAL
-624 ADLEA
+624 AELESR
-629 QQAQLQQQ
+629 QAQLEQE
-637 ERALRERHAEL
+637 ERALRERRAGLE
-648 DAAVRGE
+648 AALQGE
-655 SGKQAAYRRTL
+655 SGKQAAYRRAV
-666 QQLEEKLERSAEAIG
+666 QQLEEKLERAAEAIG

-687 TEVATEIR
+687 AEVATEIR

-700 FRESHAQDLSQYEL
+700 FQETHAQDLAQYE
-714 DAGQTASRGELRAGL
+714 AEVPQSESRGELRAAL

-734 QVRGLGHVNLMAPE
+734 QVRRIGHVNLMAPE

-757 QFLRGQLSDLETAS
+757 QFLRGQLHDLETAS
-771 RDLAQVTEQ
+771 RDLEQVTEQ

-795 IREAFQ
+795 VREAFQ

-814 LRLTDPDDVL
+814 LKLTDPDDVL
-824 ASGIEFYAQPPGK
+824 GAGIEFYAQPPGK

-896 ETQFLVITHNKRTAA
+896 QTQFLVITHNKRTAA
-911 GAAHLYG
+911 GAANLYG

-931 LRLPAAERR
+931 LRLPPAERR
-940 AAGAAAAA
+940 AAATGNASAEREPAAA
-948 ERSLTAAT
+948 T

>member
-1 MAGHS
+1 
-6 KSPPAAAVCVDH
+6 
-18 APRAV
+18 
-23 LWWAANWEMALLKR
+23 MALLKR

-45 FPERTVVDF
+45 FPERTIVDF

-62 GPNGGGKS
+62 GPNGCGKS

-96 IFGGTEERSRVA
+96 IFGGTEDRSRVG

-124 IDVSEVEL
+124 IDVTEVEL

-141 SEYLVNRQPVRL
+141 SEYLVNRQPVLL

-182 AAKPEE
+182 SAKPEE
-188 RRQVFEEAA
+188 RRPVFEEAA

-203 ARGAEAE
+203 ARGVEAE

-216 RHNMNQIEA
+216 RRNMSQIEA
-225 IIAEIKRSR
+225 IIAEVKRSR

-245 RYRGL
+245 QYRSL
-250 QEQVFGAE
+250 QERVFGAE

-264 RLRELETRQAAI
+264 RLRELETRHSAI
-276 RRDLATAR
+276 RRDLAKAQAR
-284 ERHDDLRA
+284 HEELRA
-292 ERSRAQ
+292 ERSRAL
-298 EAAQQGESSIRS
+298 EAVQHGERHIRT

-318 KRQLYGVELTRG
+318 KRQLYGVDLTRG
-330 NTRERIAATGER
+330 NTRERMATTRER
-342 IAEIERSMAGYRDR
+342 IGEIERSVAGYRDR
-356 DRAAA
+356 DRGVV
-361 AKIADLERL
+361 AKIAELELL
-370 RGSRQEALQATAA
+370 RDSRRSALQATTV
-383 RLEQLHD
+383 RLEELHD
-390 AHTQAEAEVAGVERQ
+390 AHTRATTAIDDIEQRMRRNDEAVEQAGS
-405 MRAND
+405 
-410 TAVAEAGRA
+410 A

-433 LREITDDIV
+433 LRDITDNIV

-451 SGYTPAARAAAEQN
+451 VGYSPEARAAAEQN

-470 RELTATLTADSEDA
+470 RELAVTLTPDAGGAEDA
-484 APRLAIARRQVAE
+484 ARRLELARRQVQE
-497 LEGMIQSYGQLA
+497 LEGLIQSYGQLA

-520 GIVTQ
+520 GIVTR

-533 GATMVRIGAARERA
+533 GTTMVRIAAARGRA

-552 ANRALADRREQLRRQ
+552 ANHELADQLEQLRRQ
-567 IHDLQV
+567 IRDLQV
-573 ERARNHARKDNLTAE
+573 ERARNHTRKESLSAE
-588 CGRIAGEIG
+588 CERIDREVAEQ
-597 EHQGRRGELAND
+597 QGRRRELAND
-609 ERSAAEAVAAMTAAR
+609 ERGAAQAVAAITAALE
-624 ADLEA
+624 DLES
-629 QQAQLQQQ
+629 QQARLEQ
-637 ERALRERHAEL
+637 EDRALRERLAEL
-648 DAAVRGE
+648 DAALRG
-655 SGKQAAYRRTL
+655 AADQQVNL
-666 QQLEEKLERSAEAIG
+666 QQSVQKLDEKLERSTDG
-681 RQQLRD
+681 VGKLQLRD
-687 TEVATEIR
+687 AEVATEIR
-695 TTLRN
+695 TVLRN
-700 FRESHAQDLSQYEL
+700 FQETHAQDLSQYEL
-714 DAGQTASRGELRAGL
+714 DITQTESRGELRATL

-734 QVRGLGHVNLMAPE
+734 QVRRIGQVNLMAPE

-757 QFLRGQLSDLETAS
+757 QFLRGQLQDLESAS
-771 RDLAQVTEQ
+771 RDLEQVTDQ
-780 IRAESSALFRKSFQE
+780 IRSESSALFLKSFHD
-795 IREAFQ
+795 IRAAFQ
-801 AMFRRLFGGGRTE
+801 TMFRRLFGGGRTE
-814 LRLTDPDDVL
+814 LKLTDPDDVL
-824 ASGIEFYAQPPGK
+824 GSGIEFYAQPPGK

-896 ETQFLVITHNKRTAA
+896 QTQFLVITHNKRTAA
-911 GAAHLYG
+911 GAAHLFG

-924 GVSRLVT
+924 GISRLVT
-931 LRLPAAERR
+931 LRL
-940 AAGAAAAA
+940 AAA
-948 ERSLTAAT
+948 ERAAQREMVAVT

>member
-1 MAGHS
+1 
-6 KSPPAAAVCVDH
+6 
-18 APRAV
+18 
-23 LWWAANWEMALLKR
+23 MALLKR

-45 FPERTVVDF
+45 FPERTIVDF

-62 GPNGGGKS
+62 GPNGCGKS

-96 IFGGTEERSRVA
+96 IFGGTEDRSRVG

-124 IDVSEVEL
+124 IDVTEVEL

-141 SEYLVNRQPVRL
+141 SEYLVNRQPVLL

-182 AAKPEE
+182 SAKPEE
-188 RRQVFEEAA
+188 RRPVFEEAA

-203 ARGAEAE
+203 ARGVEAE

-216 RHNMNQIEA
+216 RRNMSQIEA
-225 IIAEIKRSR
+225 IIAEVKRSR

-245 RYRGL
+245 QYRSL
-250 QEQVFGAE
+250 QERVFGAE

-264 RLRELETRQAAI
+264 RLRELETRHSAI
-276 RRDLATAR
+276 RRDLAKAQAR
-284 ERHDDLRA
+284 HEELRA
-292 ERSRAQ
+292 ERSRAL
-298 EAAQQGESSIRS
+298 EAVQHGERHIRT

-318 KRQLYGVELTRG
+318 KRQLYGVDLTRG
-330 NTRERIAATGER
+330 NTRERMATTRER
-342 IAEIERSMAGYRDR
+342 IGEIERSVAGYRDR
-356 DRAAA
+356 DRGVV
-361 AKIADLERL
+361 AKIAELELL
-370 RGSRQEALQATAA
+370 RDSRRSALQATTI
-383 RLEQLHD
+383 RLEELHD
-390 AHTQAEAEVAGVERQ
+390 AHTRATTAIDDIEQRMRRNDEAVEQAGS
-405 MRAND
+405 
-410 TAVAEAGRA
+410 A

-433 LREITDDIV
+433 LRDITDNIV

-451 SGYTPAARAAAEQN
+451 VGYSPEARAAAEQN

-470 RELTATLTADSEDA
+470 RELAVTLTPDAGGAEDA
-484 APRLAIARRQVAE
+484 ARRLELARRQVQE
-497 LEGMIQSYGQLA
+497 LEGLIQSYGQLA

-520 GIVTQ
+520 GIVTR

-533 GATMVRIGAARERA
+533 GTTMVRIAAARGRA

-552 ANRALADRREQLRRQ
+552 ANHELADQLEQLRRQ
-567 IHDLQV
+567 IRDLQV
-573 ERARNHARKDNLTAE
+573 ERARNHTRKESLSAE
-588 CGRIAGEIG
+588 CERIDREVAEQ
-597 EHQGRRGELAND
+597 QGRRRELAND
-609 ERSAAEAVAAMTAAR
+609 ERGAAQAVAAITAALE
-624 ADLEA
+624 DLKS
-629 QQAQLQQQ
+629 QQARLEQ
-637 ERALRERHAEL
+637 EDRALRERLAEL
-648 DAAVRGE
+648 DAALRG
-655 SGKQAAYRRTL
+655 AAD
-666 QQLEEKLERSAEAIG
+666 QQVNHRQSVQKLDEKLERSTDG
-681 RQQLRD
+681 VGKLQLRNA
-687 TEVATEIR
+687 EVATEIR
-695 TTLRN
+695 TVLRN
-700 FRESHAQDLSQYEL
+700 FQETHAQDLSQYEL
-714 DAGQTASRGELRAGL
+714 DITQTESRGELRATL

-734 QVRGLGHVNLMAPE
+734 QVRRIGQVNLMAPE

-757 QFLRGQLSDLETAS
+757 QFLRGQLQDLESAS
-771 RDLAQVTEQ
+771 RDLEQVTDQ
-780 IRAESSALFRKSFQE
+780 IRSESSALFLKSFHD
-795 IREAFQ
+795 IRAAFQ
-801 AMFRRLFGGGRTE
+801 TMFRRLFGGGRTE
-814 LRLTDPDDVL
+814 LKLTDPDDVL
-824 ASGIEFYAQPPGK
+824 GSGIEFYAQPPGK

-889 LLTEFSA
+889 LLTEFSVQ
-896 ETQFLVITHNKRTAA
+896 TQFLVITHNKRTAA
-911 GAAHLYG
+911 GAGHLYG

-931 LRLPAAERR
+931 LRLPAAERVAEHEL
-940 AAGAAAAA
+940 AAV
-948 ERSLTAAT
+948 T

>member
-1 MAGHS
+1 
-6 KSPPAAAVCVDH
+6 
-18 APRAV
+18 
-23 LWWAANWEMALLKR
+23 MALLKR

-45 FPERTVVDF
+45 FPERTIVDF

-62 GPNGGGKS
+62 GPNGCGKS

-96 IFGGTEERSRVA
+96 IFGGTEDRSRVG

-124 IDVSEVEL
+124 IDVTEVEL

-141 SEYLVNRQPVRL
+141 SEYLVNRQPVLL

-182 AAKPEE
+182 SAKPEE
-188 RRQVFEEAA
+188 RRPVFEEAA

-203 ARGAEAE
+203 ARGVEAE

-216 RHNMNQIEA
+216 RRNMSQIEA
-225 IIAEIKRSR
+225 IIAEVKRSR

-245 RYRGL
+245 QYRSL
-250 QEQVFGAE
+250 QERVFGAE

-264 RLRELETRQAAI
+264 RLRELETRHSAI
-276 RRDLATAR
+276 RRDLAKAQAR
-284 ERHDDLRA
+284 HEELRA
-292 ERSRAQ
+292 ERSRAL
-298 EAAQQGESSIRS
+298 EAVQHGERHIRT

-318 KRQLYGVELTRG
+318 KRQLYGVDLTRG
-330 NTRERIAATGER
+330 NTRERMATTRER
-342 IAEIERSMAGYRDR
+342 IGEIERSVAGYRDR
-356 DRAAA
+356 DRGVV
-361 AKIADLERL
+361 AKIAELELL
-370 RGSRQEALQATAA
+370 RDSRRSALQATTI
-383 RLEQLHD
+383 RLEELHD
-390 AHTQAEAEVAGVERQ
+390 AHTRATTAIDDIEQRMRRNDEAVEQAGS
-405 MRAND
+405 
-410 TAVAEAGRA
+410 A

-433 LREITDDIV
+433 LRDITDNIV

-451 SGYTPAARAAAEQN
+451 VGYSPEARAAAEQN

-470 RELTATLTADSEDA
+470 RELAVTLTPDAGGAEDA
-484 APRLAIARRQVAE
+484 ARRLELARRQVQE
-497 LEGMIQSYGQLA
+497 LEGLIQSYGQLA

-520 GIVTQ
+520 GIVTR

-533 GATMVRIGAARERA
+533 GTTMVRIAAARGRA

-552 ANRALADRREQLRRQ
+552 ANHELADQLEQLRRQ
-567 IHDLQV
+567 IRDLQV
-573 ERARNHARKDNLTAE
+573 ERARNHTRKESLSAE
-588 CGRIAGEIG
+588 CERIDREVAEQ
-597 EHQGRRGELAND
+597 QGRRRELAND
-609 ERSAAEAVAAMTAAR
+609 ERGAAQAVAAITAALE
-624 ADLEA
+624 DLES
-629 QQAQLQQQ
+629 QQARLEQ
-637 ERALRERHAEL
+637 EDRALRERLAEL
-648 DAAVRGE
+648 DAALRG
-655 SGKQAAYRRTL
+655 AAD
-666 QQLEEKLERSAEAIG
+666 QQVNHRQSVQKLDEKLERSTDG
-681 RQQLRD
+681 VGKLQLRNA
-687 TEVATEIR
+687 EVATEIR
-695 TTLRN
+695 TVLRN
-700 FRESHAQDLSQYEL
+700 FQETHAQDLSQYEL
-714 DAGQTASRGELRAGL
+714 DITQTESRGELRATL

-734 QVRGLGHVNLMAPE
+734 QVRRIGQVNLMAPE

-757 QFLRGQLSDLETAS
+757 QFLRGQLQDLESAS
-771 RDLAQVTEQ
+771 RDLEQVTDQ
-780 IRAESSALFRKSFQE
+780 IRSESSALFLKSFHD
-795 IREAFQ
+795 IRAAFQ

-814 LRLTDPDDVL
+814 LKLTDPDDVL
-824 ASGIEFYAQPPGK
+824 GSGIEFYAQPPGK

-889 LLTEFSA
+889 LLTEFSGQ
-896 ETQFLVITHNKRTAA
+896 TQFLVITHNKRTAA
-911 GAAHLYG
+911 GAGHLYG

-931 LRLPAAERR
+931 LRLPVAERVAEHEL
-940 AAGAAAAA
+940 AAV
-948 ERSLTAAT
+948 T

>member
-1 MAGHS
+1 
-6 KSPPAAAVCVDH
+6 
-18 APRAV
+18 
-23 LWWAANWEMALLKR
+23 MALLKR

-45 FPERTVVDF
+45 FPERTIVDF

-62 GPNGGGKS
+62 GPNGCGKS

-96 IFGGTEERSRVA
+96 IFGGTEDRSRVG

-124 IDVSEVEL
+124 IDVTEVEL

-141 SEYLVNRQPVRL
+141 SEYLVNRQPVLL

-182 AAKPEE
+182 SAKPEE
-188 RRQVFEEAA
+188 RRPVFEEAA

-203 ARGAEAE
+203 ARGVEAE

-216 RHNMNQIEA
+216 RRNMSQIEA
-225 IIAEIKRSR
+225 IIAEVKRSR

-245 RYRGL
+245 QYRSL
-250 QEQVFGAE
+250 QERVFGAE

-264 RLRELETRQAAI
+264 RLRELETRHSAI
-276 RRDLATAR
+276 RRDLAKAQAR
-284 ERHDDLRA
+284 HEELRA
-292 ERSRAQ
+292 ERSRAL
-298 EAAQQGESSIRS
+298 EAVQHGERHIRT

-318 KRQLYGVELTRG
+318 KRQLYGVDLTRG
-330 NTRERIAATGER
+330 NTRERMATTRER
-342 IAEIERSMAGYRDR
+342 IGEIERSVAGYRDR
-356 DRAAA
+356 DRGVV
-361 AKIADLERL
+361 AKIAELELL
-370 RGSRQEALQATAA
+370 RDSRRSALQATTV
-383 RLEQLHD
+383 RLEELHD
-390 AHTQAEAEVAGVERQ
+390 AHTRATTAIDDIEQRMRRNDEAVEQAGS
-405 MRAND
+405 
-410 TAVAEAGRA
+410 A

-433 LREITDDIV
+433 LRDITDNIV

-451 SGYTPAARAAAEQN
+451 VGYSPEARAAAEQN

-470 RELTATLTADSEDA
+470 RELAVTLTPDAGGAEDA
-484 APRLAIARRQVAE
+484 ARRLELARRQVQE
-497 LEGMIQSYGQLA
+497 LEGLIQSYGQLA

-520 GIVTQ
+520 GIVTR

-533 GATMVRIGAARERA
+533 GTTMVRIAAARGRA

-552 ANRALADRREQLRRQ
+552 ANHELADQLEQLRRQ
-567 IHDLQV
+567 IRDLQV
-573 ERARNHARKDNLTAE
+573 ERARNHTRKESLSAE
-588 CGRIAGEIG
+588 CERIDREVAEQ
-597 EHQGRRGELAND
+597 QGRRRELAND
-609 ERSAAEAVAAMTAAR
+609 ERGAAQAVAAITAALE
-624 ADLEA
+624 DLES
-629 QQAQLQQQ
+629 QQARLEQ
-637 ERALRERHAEL
+637 EDRALRERLAEL
-648 DAAVRGE
+648 DAALRG
-655 SGKQAAYRRTL
+655 AADQQVNL
-666 QQLEEKLERSAEAIG
+666 QQSVQKLDEKLERSTDG
-681 RQQLRD
+681 VGKLQLRD
-687 TEVATEIR
+687 AEVATEIR
-695 TTLRN
+695 TVLRN
-700 FRESHAQDLSQYEL
+700 FQETHAQDLSQYEL
-714 DAGQTASRGELRAGL
+714 DITQTESRGELRATL

-734 QVRGLGHVNLMAPE
+734 QVRRIGQVNLMAPE

-757 QFLRGQLSDLETAS
+757 QFLRGQLQDLESAS
-771 RDLAQVTEQ
+771 RDLEQVTDQ
-780 IRAESSALFRKSFQE
+780 IRSESSALFLKSFHD
-795 IREAFQ
+795 IRAAFQ
-801 AMFRRLFGGGRTE
+801 TMFRRLFGGGRTE
-814 LRLTDPDDVL
+814 LKLTDPDDVL
-824 ASGIEFYAQPPGK
+824 GSGIEFYAQPPGK

-889 LLTEFSA
+889 LLTEFA
-896 ETQFLVITHNKRTAA
+896 AHTQFLLITHNKRTAA
-911 GAAHLYG
+911 GAAHLFG

-924 GVSRLVT
+924 GISRLVT
-931 LRLPAAERR
+931 LRLPAVER
-940 AAGAAAAA
+940 AQLAAVPEMAGAG
-948 ERSLTAAT
+948 